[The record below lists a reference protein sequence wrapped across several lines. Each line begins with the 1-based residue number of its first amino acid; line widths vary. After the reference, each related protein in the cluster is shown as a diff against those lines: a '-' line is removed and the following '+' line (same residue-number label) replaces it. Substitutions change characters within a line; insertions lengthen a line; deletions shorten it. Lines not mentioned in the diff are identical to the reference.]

1 MKSDFFVFYIAYL
14 RDGKQRDFWEQ
25 GQNPAV
31 LSPSWILANQWILLA
46 LSFVW
51 RQVHVNKKDTKNS
64 SFLVRLLLL
73 SAVAYCIRSLSPV
86 WKERPVAAEE
96 DAQFWIWA
104 DRSAYRSTFTPELK
118 HPGGVSGQA
127 WLSAPSRIAST
138 LEEHWKAF

>member
-46 LSFVW
+46 LSFMW

-73 SAVAYCIRSLSPV
+73 SAVAYCICSLSPV
-86 WKERPVAAEE
+86 
-96 DAQFWIWA
+96 
-104 DRSAYRSTFTPELK
+104 
-118 HPGGVSGQA
+118 
-127 WLSAPSRIAST
+127 
-138 LEEHWKAF
+138 